1 MSQESGAAD
10 YALLE
15 EGLEELSRRN
25 PGVFPPAG
33 VLMPG
38 LELLLDEV
46 QLWNRRVRL
55 ISGSRSDIIVRHL
68 FDSLTALPVL
78 RELEIHE
85 MADVGS
91 GNGFPALP
99 LVLSDEGLHCTLIE
113 RGAKKAA
120 FLRNAVSLLGL
131 SGQVEVMEQDVKRVS
146 RQYPLVVSR
155 AFMPI
160 HTAYPLLRRIV
171 GASAVI
177 VFFAGTKNG
186 IEKEL
191 SLLRRGRPAP
201 ARPVEIV
208 PLQVPFLE
216 EERHLCIFSGKK

>member
-1 MSQESGAAD
+1 MSPESGAA
-10 YALLE
+10 YRALLE
-15 EGLEELSRRN
+15 EGLEELNRRN
-25 PGVFPPAG
+25 PGAFPPGDA
-33 VLMPG
+33 LIPG

-68 FDSLTALPVL
+68 FDSLAALPVL
-78 RELEIHE
+78 QALEMDE
-85 MADVGS
+85 TADVGS

-99 LVLSDEGLHCTLIE
+99 LLLSDERLHCKLIE

-120 FLRNAVSLLGL
+120 YLRNAVSLLGL
-131 SGQVEVMEQDVKRVS
+131 KSRAEVLEQDVIRIDRRFS
-146 RQYPLVVSR
+146 LVMSR

-160 HTAYPLLRRIV
+160 HTAYPLLRKTV
-171 GASAVI
+171 GESAVI
-177 VFFAGTKNG
+177 MFYAGTSRV

-191 SLLRRGRPAP
+191 SLLRQEQPALTQQ
-201 ARPVEIV
+201 VEIV

-216 EERHLCIFSGKK
+216 EERNLCIFSGKK